1 MGQNGSMG
9 LAGLTSSDSLQVGQ
23 NDFKFGIKQEVLDQT
38 EHQEASENTN
48 HENPAQKNNNSDN
61 NNHDLE
67 EK

>member
-9 LAGLTSSDSLQVGQ
+9 LAGLSSSDSLQVGQ

-48 HENPAQKNNNSDN
+48 HENPAQK
-61 NNHDLE
+61 
-67 EK
+67 K